1 MQKQQPL
8 TVGLTGVM
16 GCGKTLIS
24 KIFAHFGVPVY
35 YSDDNAKKLY
45 KNKEVILQIQTLF
58 GDDVITNGQLDKKK
72 LADIVFNDS
81 NALQRLNN
89 YIHPLV
95 KLDFENWAKYQNC
108 PYIIIESAI
117 IHEIGW
123 QHLLDKVICVFSP
136 IDLILQRVKQ
146 RDNQTEEEI
155 VKRINSQMPQKL
167 KIEKS
172 DYTIIND
179 NCRLVIPQA
188 REIHQNLL
196 DIANNR

>member
-81 NALQRLNN
+81 NAL
-89 YIHPLV
+89 
-95 KLDFENWAKYQNC
+95 
-108 PYIIIESAI
+108 
-117 IHEIGW
+117 
-123 QHLLDKVICVFSP
+123 
-136 IDLILQRVKQ
+136 
-146 RDNQTEEEI
+146 
-155 VKRINSQMPQKL
+155 
-167 KIEKS
+167 
-172 DYTIIND
+172 
-179 NCRLVIPQA
+179 
-188 REIHQNLL
+188 
-196 DIANNR
+196 